1 MPNYGANN
9 ELGGTQ
15 QNLTATYISLVIL
28 TAQTTG
34 LKRFKVYDVTV
45 GTNGTPAD
53 NELEFDV
60 SRQTAAGTATG
71 VTANKLDPAD
81 GTAVTVAAV
90 NATGEGTV
98 TAASSVLYFGL
109 NQRASYRWVCAP
121 GSELVAPAVNLNGFT
136 MRAKSAAYT
145 STVTCMALF
154 NE

>member
-1 MPNYGANN
+1 MANYAANN

-15 QNLTATYISLVIL
+15 QALSATYISLLIL

-34 LKRFKVYDVTV
+34 LKRFKIYDIAI

-53 NELEFDV
+53 NEIEFDV

-71 VTANKLDPAD
+71 ITAVKLDPAD
-81 GTAVTVAAV
+81 GAAVTVAAA

-98 TAASSVLYFGL
+98 TAASSVLYLGL

-136 MRAKSAAYT
+136 MRMKSAAYT
-145 STVTCMALF
+145 STATCMAMF